1 MGLFKSKEEKE
12 RERKM
17 EVRRAIAK
25 MEKRIADLERDE
37 AYYIEQ
43 AKICIKE
50 DLPERLAL
58 TKNALRDAITNKK
71 RTYMMLLNTRV
82 LNQMKE
88 SAASTKGFLETVQT
102 ISKSIAVNISG
113 VDMRKIQSGLSTAME
128 QVASRTE
135 ELEELLEESQDTFSS
150 QAVKN
155 STTTDADLEAM
166 IYGEA
171 ESAATASDTELDSSI
186 ESLKKFL

>member
-43 AKICIKE
+43 AKICIKQ
-50 DLPERLAL
+50 DLPEQLTL
-58 TKNALRDAITNKK
+58 TKNALRDTITNKK

-88 SAASTKGFLETVQT
+88 SAASTRGFLETVQT

-113 VDMRKIQSGLSTAME
+113 VDMRKIQTGLSNAME
-128 QVASRTE
+128 QVNSRTE
-135 ELEELLEESQDTFSS
+135 ELEELLAESQDTYNT

-155 STTTDADLEAM
+155 STTTDEDLEAM

-171 ESAATASDTELDSSI
+171 QSSAQTTDAELDTSI